1 MTERTMNIVRQ
12 SLERLLPLTSRGNR
26 ELYDPPAAPI
36 IPGRPDAMTREIKIM
51 SFNVYCRTGGALGL
65 SNRYNGVV
73 KTILSEMP
81 DSFGLQ
87 EAHELWRVP
96 LKKDLSELYGIACN
110 KGRVFGVHE
119 GTPIFYRKDKY
130 ELAREGVFWLS
141 ENPEIASVGWDA
153 ACPRIA
159 GWAVLQEKN
168 SGFRYAHFNTHLD
181 HIGPVAMAN
190 GARLVTDRINAL
202 GLPVAAGLP
211 AVLTGDLN
219 DEPGS
224 LPMEYL
230 KAGGLTD
237 LRFAARDSDTGPTF
251 HAYKED
257 DGEGKVIDY
266 VYANHYLR
274 GCAAFK
280 VIRDQYDGMYP
291 SDHFAV
297 SAALTL
303 AN

>member
-1 MTERTMNIVRQ
+1 MNEWTMNLVRD
-12 SLERLLPLTSRGNR
+12 SLERLLPLTSHGNR
-26 ELYDPPAAPI
+26 ELYGPPAPPD
-36 IPGRPDAMTREIKIM
+36 IPNRPDAMTRELKIM

-65 SNRYNGVV
+65 ENRYNGVV
-73 KTILSEMP
+73 QTILHEMP

-87 EAHELWRVP
+87 EAHELWREP
-96 LKKDLSELYGIACN
+96 LKEDLSACYGVACN
-110 KGRVFGVHE
+110 KGRVFGFHE
-119 GTPIFYRKDKY
+119 GTPVFYRKDKY
-130 ELAREGVFWLS
+130 ELVREGVFWLS

-190 GARLVTDRINAL
+190 GARLVADRINAL
-202 GLPVAAGLP
+202 GLP

-219 DEPGS
+219 CQPGS
-224 LPMEYL
+224 VPMEYL

-237 LRFAARDSDTGPTF
+237 LRFVAKDSDAGYTF
-251 HAYKED
+251 HAYKD
-257 DGEGKVIDY
+257 DGAGAVIDY

-274 GCAAFK
+274 GAAQFR

-297 SAALTL
+297 SATLTL

>member
-1 MTERTMNIVRQ
+1 MTIVRN
-12 SLERLLPLTSRGNR
+12 SLERLLPLTSHGNR
-26 ELYDPPAAPI
+26 ELYGPPDPPA
-36 IPGRPDAMTREIKIM
+36 IPNRPDAMTREIKAM
-51 SFNVYCRTGGALGL
+51 SFNVLTSTGGAHGL
-65 SNRYNGVV
+65 RRRYSGVV
-73 KTILSEMP
+73 QTILDALP

-96 LKKDLSELYGIACN
+96 LKRDLGEFYNVACN
-110 KGRVFGVHE
+110 KGRVFGFHE
-119 GTPIFYRKDKY
+119 GTPVFYRKDKY
-130 ELAREGVFWLS
+130 EVVKEGVFWLS
-141 ENPEIASVGWDA
+141 ERPGVASIGWDA

-181 HIGPVAMAN
+181 HKGPVAMAN
-190 GARLVTDRINAL
+190 GARLMADRINAL
-202 GLPVAAGLP
+202 GLP

-219 DEPGS
+219 CEPGS
-224 LPMEYL
+224 VPMEYL

-237 LRFAARDSDTGPTF
+237 LRFAAARGDTGPTF
-251 HAYKED
+251 HGY
-257 DGEGKVIDY
+257 DGRPGTVIDY
-266 VYANHYLR
+266 VYANHYMR
-274 GCAAFK
+274 GAVQFK

-297 SAALTL
+297 SATLIL

>member
-1 MTERTMNIVRQ
+1 MTERTMNILRD
-12 SLERLLPLTSRGNR
+12 SLERLLPLTSHGNR
-26 ELYDPPAAPI
+26 ETYEPPNPPV
-36 IPGRPDAMTREIKIM
+36 IPTRPDAMTRELKIM

-65 SNRYNGVV
+65 GNRYNGVLQ
-73 KTILSEMP
+73 TILSEMP

-87 EAHELWRVP
+87 EAHELWRAP
-96 LKKDLSELYGIACN
+96 LKKDLAGVYGVACN
-110 KGRVFGVHE
+110 KGRVFGFHE
-119 GTPIFYRKDKY
+119 GAPVFYRKDRF
-130 ELAREGVFWLS
+130 EPVREGVFWLS
-141 ENPEIASVGWDA
+141 ENPGISSIGWDA

-159 GWAVLQEKN
+159 GWAVLQEKD

-181 HIGPVAMAN
+181 HKGPIAMAN
-190 GARLVTDRINAL
+190 GARLVADRINAL
-202 GLPVAAGLP
+202 GLPT
-211 AVLTGDLN
+211 VLTGDLN
-219 DEPGS
+219 CEPGS

-230 KAGGLTD
+230 RAGGLTD
-237 LRFAARDSDTGPTF
+237 LRFAARDGDTGYTF
-251 HAYKED
+251 HDYRED
-257 DGEGKVIDY
+257 EPGKVIDY

-274 GCAAFK
+274 GCAQFK

>member
-1 MTERTMNIVRQ
+1 MTERAMNLARDC
-12 SLERLLPLTSRGNR
+12 LERLLPLTSRRGGEMYGPPN
-26 ELYDPPAAPI
+26 PPAVPA
-36 IPGRPDAMTREIKIM
+36 RADAMAREIAVM

-65 SNRYNGVV
+65 GNRYNGVV
-73 KTILSEMP
+73 RTIRGGMP

-96 LKKDLSELYGIACN
+96 LKRDLADMYGVACN
-110 KGRVFGVHE
+110 KGRVFGFHE
-119 GTPIFYRKDKY
+119 GAPVFYRKDKY
-130 ELAREGVFWLS
+130 ELVREGVFWLS
-141 ENPEIASVGWDA
+141 ENPEVSSVGWDA

-190 GARLVTDRINAL
+190 GARLVADRINAL
-202 GLPVAAGLP
+202 GLP

-219 DEPGS
+219 CEPGS
-224 LPMEYL
+224 VPMEYL
-230 KAGGLTD
+230 KAGGLAD
-237 LRFAARDSDTGPTF
+237 LRFAAKDGDTGPTF
-251 HAYKED
+251 HAYG
-257 DGEGKVIDY
+257 DGPGKAIDY

-274 GCAAFK
+274 GCARFQ

-291 SDHFAV
+291 SDHYAV
-297 SAALTL
+297 AAALTL